1 MAQITI
7 AITKRAAFRD
17 ATQEWSNVY
26 TYGSFTLHPDQA
38 AAEALIDELTANEK
52 TFHATNI
59 SFVFG
64 RCWRS
69 GGTQAENTMI
79 AQKTLSGVGAMTA
92 QTAMDLERAYLIQW
106 PAGQDSRG
114 RPVYLRKWYHT
125 NANLGAGVITNAILS
140 NTSGFTQ
147 TVRDNIEAAVD
158 VVTRIDSNTRGLIA
172 DSGRERSG
180 DGNPIAHR
188 YLEHHQLGD
197 QWRG

>member
-1 MAQITI
+1 VAQITI

-26 TYGSFTLHPDQA
+26 TYGSFTLHPDEA
-38 AAEALIDELTANEK
+38 AANTLIDELVANEK

-59 SFVFG
+59 SFVYG

-69 GGTQAENTMI
+69 GGTKEQNTMI
-79 AQKTLSGVGAMTA
+79 AQKALTGTGAMTPL
-92 QTAMDLERAYLIQW
+92 TAMDLERAFLIQW

-114 RPVYLRKWYHT
+114 RPVKLRKWYHT
-125 NANLGAGVITNAILS
+125 NSNLGGVSITNAILA
-140 NTSGFTQ
+140 NTTGFSAAN
-147 TVRDNIEAAVD
+147 RDAIEAVVD

-180 DGNPIAHR
+180 DGNPVAHR